1 MVAPAL
7 LCSSLA
13 GSLPVVTVIAFFA
26 ATIFKNTKVAEAPHP
41 PLQWPT
47 LEEAAPFL
55 LFLFLVSIDIFMRVT
70 HDRQVGRIIVR
81 GISRIVM
88 TACLAVDTHRCLGRV
103 TVHAPR
109 CRQPC

>member
-7 LCSSLA
+7 FCSSLA

-26 ATIFKNTKVAEAPHP
+26 ATIFKNTKVAEAPQP

-70 HDRQVGRIIVR
+70 HDRQVGRFIGCCDLVQQHDHMPR
-81 GISRIVM
+81 G
-88 TACLAVDTHRCLGRV
+88 
-103 TVHAPR
+103 
-109 CRQPC
+109 